1 MVHIRDIVRLAV
13 GRDGSPGRQ
22 PDWMVLDLHG
32 SYPTHASGGAL
43 SMLRRE
49 ESFEQFTGRLER
61 LAQLP
66 WLTGVLVRVGDL
78 KAGLATSR
86 ALGTAL
92 GRLAKKVRVVGYV
105 PQVSMRSLLVTAELA
120 EIAAPESAEVHL
132 PGFGAEQVYLGAF
145 LHKHGVGFENLRIR
159 EYKSALTRFSED
171 HMDAYEREQLTAY
184 LSSAER
190 AWLQAV
196 ADGAEPGSI
205 FDAGLTSAAD
215 LLAAGLITTVA
226 YDDDL
231 VRVVDQPIAR
241 SLELLL
247 PPRPCPRAG
256 TRPGSSR
263 RSGARSRPRRRA
275 GGVAVVPVIGA
286 IVSGRSRPA
295 PPLPLVSGPLAGAN
309 TVVAT
314 LRKADRDEQTAAIVL
329 YVDSPGGSALA
340 SDLIHRAVA
349 RCRKPVVAV
358 MGEVAASGG
367 SYVLAGAGHV
377 VASPF
382 TLTGSIG
389 VVLGKPVL
397 AQFNAKHGLKPET
410 AGREL
415 ALFNSPNRSFSE
427 AERQWAEKMMAQA
440 YDRFIARVAT
450 GRAMTPEQ
458 VDRIG
463 RGRIWS
469 GQDARGHGLVD
480 ELGGLHEGIA
490 AARRL
495 AGLGA
500 HAPVRHASLGFSL
513 PGVPAFGHGTA
524 QGASGAVERLW
535 PFGSERVLTWF
546 DQAVR
551 IRWTTR
557 LGGFGPG
564 PGRFATRSES
574 VRGAADRRDFLPKM
588 RTNPLLR

>member
-86 ALGTAL
+86 ALGAAL

-120 EIAAPESAEVHL
+120 EIAAPESAEVQL

-184 LSSAER
+184 LDSAER
-190 AWLQAV
+190 TWLHTV
-196 ADGAEPGSI
+196 ADGADPETV
-205 FDAGLTSAAD
+205 FDAGFTSAAELQD
-215 LLAAGLITTVA
+215 AGLITKVA
-226 YDDDL
+226 YDDEI
-231 VRVVDQPIAR
+231 VTIVDQPLAR
-241 SLELLL
+241 SLDVLL
-247 PPRPCPRAG
+247 PPRSKS
-256 TRPGSSR
+256 RPGS
-263 RSGARSRPRRRA
+263 RSKRRRHL
-275 GGVAVVPVIGA
+275 GVAVVPVIGA

-295 PPLPLVSGPLAGAN
+295 PPVPLVPGPWAGAS

-314 LRKADRDEQTAAIVL
+314 LRKADRDEHTAAIVL
-329 YVDSPGGSALA
+329 YVDSSGGSALA
-340 SDLIHRAVA
+340 SDLIGRAVA

-367 SYVLAGAGHV
+367 YYVLAQADHV
-377 VASPF
+377 VADPF

-524 QGASGAVERLW
+524 QGVSGAVERLW

-551 IRWTTR
+551 IR
-557 LGGFGPG
+557 
-564 PGRFATRSES
+564 
-574 VRGAADRRDFLPKM
+574 
-588 RTNPLLR
+588 